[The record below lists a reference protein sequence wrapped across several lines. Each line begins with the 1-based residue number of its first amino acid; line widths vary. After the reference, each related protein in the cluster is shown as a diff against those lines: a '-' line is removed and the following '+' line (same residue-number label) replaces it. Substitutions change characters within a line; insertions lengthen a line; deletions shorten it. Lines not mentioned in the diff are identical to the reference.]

1 MRLLLSK
8 LLSYLYLFGQN
19 WRITWSD
26 VWRDSGH
33 RWLTIFDIILL
44 TITLILDFWLAAV
57 GRGGLLILHYNINF
71 GIDLI
76 GSANSIYWLPLGA
89 TVAVVINSLLLQ
101 LNYPSAKQLRLTS
114 LVGSLA
120 VLILIN
126 LALSSLLLINF
137 R

>member
-8 LLSYLYLFGQN
+8 LLNYFYLFGQN

-26 VWRDSGH
+26 IWHDSGH
-33 RWLTIFDIILL
+33 RWLTIIDIILL
-44 TITLILDFWLAAV
+44 VISWILAFWLAAV
-57 GRGGLLILHYNINF
+57 GRGSLLILHYNINF

-76 GSANSIYWLPLGA
+76 GSANSIYWLPFGA
-89 TVAVVINSLLLQ
+89 TVAVVVNSLLLQ
-101 LNYPSAKQLRLTS
+101 INYPAAKQLRLTS
-114 LVGSLA
+114 LAGSLA

-126 LALSSLLLINF
+126 LALASLLLINF